1 MGVDDRGRTCR
12 AAQCKG
18 IVTEAVAL
26 EYALTPPPADAPDI
40 CPTCRSWRPPG
51 SALCDNCSDN
61 AAVLGASV
69 PVIPVSLYR
78 KPSVFRDWLTRYKP
92 NDEEDHPEYAAVL
105 GTILARWMDAH
116 GSALHDWCG
125 GFDTMCVVPS
135 ATRVPPHPL
144 EAVIDKYVPPLAHGR
159 NRLLLR
165 GEGDLGH
172 RSPSPEGYVAD
183 ASTRDHRVL
192 LLDDVYTTGAR
203 AQSAAF
209 ALRAAGAVVPAVLV
223 IGRRVNPEW
232 RDEVD
237 VIWQRQ
243 TAIPFRFEDPPWW
256 RA

>member
-1 MGVDDRGRTCR
+1 
-12 AAQCKG
+12 
-18 IVTEAVAL
+18 
-26 EYALTPPPADAPDI
+26 
-40 CPTCRSWRPPG
+40 
-51 SALCDNCSDN
+51 
-61 AAVLGASV
+61 
-69 PVIPVSLYR
+69 
-78 KPSVFRDWLTRYKP
+78 
-92 NDEEDHPEYAAVL
+92 
-105 GTILARWMDAH
+105 
-116 GSALHDWCG
+116 
-125 GFDTMCVVPS
+125 
-135 ATRVPPHPL
+135 
-144 EAVIDKYVPPLAHGR
+144 
-159 NRLLLR
+159 
-165 GEGDLGH
+165 
-172 RSPSPEGYVAD
+172 VAD